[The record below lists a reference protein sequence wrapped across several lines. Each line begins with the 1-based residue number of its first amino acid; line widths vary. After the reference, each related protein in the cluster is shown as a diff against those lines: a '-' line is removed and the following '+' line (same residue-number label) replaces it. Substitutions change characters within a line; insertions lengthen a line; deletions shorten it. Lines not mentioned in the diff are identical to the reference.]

1 MPADIKYELYI
12 NTDDTGQVA
21 NLSPDNSADAAL
33 AEGVTFEEDSAGITI
48 GGGGSIKGGMTN
60 YDAGKGFWMGYDSTL
75 SNTGLAHKVTL
86 GDAAGENLHF
96 DGEDLTLNIDASNLT
111 VNGGTTGQGLSV
123 ASDGTITFVDL
134 VDVLNDLSNVNASSP
149 STNDALVYDGTNWVP
164 GSVTVGSLNDLGDVS
179 ITSVATDNILQYN
192 GTNWVNSTPATLAG
206 DINLGDLGDV
216 SGTTYSATTY
226 KILIPKVGD
235 TYGFADLR
243 TVAGSYVRLR
253 DLENVISISPTTTG
267 LLLQYNHSTQQWEY
281 ETPASLARDYINLN
295 GLKDVGATNA
305 DLVPSDGQILR
316 WSTSFN
322 PARWTNVSPGNLA
335 TDINIG
341 QLNDVNFTGVTLL
354 NNMVLKYNGAQ
365 WTAGS
370 PAVSVFGL
378 TDTTISSLSNGQI
391 LQYNSTAGKWQ
402 NVNPAGSGVTSITVS
417 AGTGLAGG
425 GTITSTGTVGLSVDL
440 SELTDMTEAV
450 NSAQDELII
459 LDNGADKRKLISE
472 IPLSAFNN
480 DINTGATTL
489 GGLTNVNSTVDST
502 YPTSPAFGANTVP
515 VLAKNG
521 TTYEVT
527 VLEIDDLYGISDPG
541 SNSVGKILEVGTQ
554 DTHPE
559 QYVWKTYKAS
569 GTRGAIFRT
578 NTIGGPSATGRRT
591 AGSTADA
598 VQYQR
603 VGDLVHVHV
612 NIVSTGGWSGSITSY
627 SSEVLW
633 LECFPYD
640 VKFPN
645 NPIIPIFIR
654 DMTNLGSYYQGG
666 AFLEHGTRNSLDAFR
681 ITLIDSSGSR
691 SFMTVGQLNT
701 NWGTI
706 NASFTYITD
715 ESF

>member
-1 MPADIKYELYI
+1 MTAEIKTEFYFTTQDLGNVSNIPPGDAVETALSEGLVI
-12 NTDDTGQVA
+12 DDPNG
-21 NLSPDNSADAAL
+21 
-33 AEGVTFEEDSAGITI
+33 GITLED
-48 GGGGSIKGGMTN
+48 GGSIKGGMTSPTS
-60 YDAGKGFWMGYDSTL
+60 GEGFFMGFDETNAAY
-75 SNTGLAHKVTL
+75 KVAI
-86 GDAAGENLHF
+86 GDAANENLTW
-96 DGEDLTLNIDASNLT
+96 DGDDLKLDIDGSNLT

-226 KILIPKVGD
+226 KILIPQLGD

-281 ETPASLARDYINLN
+281 ETPASLARNYINLN
-295 GLKDVGATNA
+295 GLKDVGAVNA
-305 DLVPSDGQILR
+305 DLAPSDGHILR
-316 WSTSFN
+316 WSTSYN
-322 PARWTNVSPGNLA
+322 PPRWISTAAQSLA
-335 TDINIG
+335 LDIDIG
-341 QLNDVNFTGVTLL
+341 DLNDVNFTGITLL
-354 NNMVLKYNGAQ
+354 NEMVLKYNGSQ

-370 PAVSVFGL
+370 ATVQVAGL
-378 TDTTISSLSNGQI
+378 QDTNISGLSNGQI
-391 LQYNSTAGKWQ
+391 LQYNSTAGEWQ
-402 NVNPAGSGVTSITVS
+402 NVDPAGSGVTSITVS

-472 IPLSAFNN
+472 IPLSAFDN
-480 DINTGATTL
+480 DLAAVPSTL
-489 GGLTNVNSTVDST
+489 GDLSNVNTAVDGTAPTTPQFSST
-502 YPTSPAFGANTVP
+502 ALP
-515 VLAKNG
+515 VLARNG
-521 TTYEVT
+521 TNWDIT
-527 VLEIDDLYGISDPG
+527 VLELDDLYGVSPPG
-541 SNSVGKILEVGTQ
+541 SSSVGKILEVGTQ

-559 QYVWKTYKAS
+559 QFVWKSYKAS

-578 NTIGGPSATGRRT
+578 NTIGGPSATGRRS

-603 VGDLVHVHV
+603 VGDLVHVHLH
-612 NIVSTGGWSGSITSY
+612 IVATGGWSGSITSY
-627 SSEVLW
+627 SAEDLW

-640 VKFPN
+640 VEFPN
-645 NPIIPIFIR
+645 KPIIPIFIR

-666 AFLEHGTRNSLDAFR
+666 AFLEHGTRNSSDAFR
-681 ITLIDSSGSR
+681 IALIDSSGTKDY
-691 SFMTVGQLNT
+691 MTVGQLNAT
-701 NWGTI
+701 SGEIT
-706 NASFTYITD
+706 ASFTYITD